1 MKVVMLRPY
10 CADFRVF
17 TINDIEADVDDFG
30 ESKDWAPEY
39 APEYGCGHRTFR
51 AFEYASKEI
60 LDKYHINE
68 HEWEQICNML
78 EVKLDM
84 GRCAYCQ

>member
-1 MKVVMLRPY
+1 MKVVMLHPY

-30 ESKDWAPEY
+30 ESKDWAPEC
-39 APEYGCGHRTFR
+39 APEYGCGHRAFR
-51 AFEYASKEI
+51 AFEDTSKEI

-68 HEWEQICNML
+68 REWEQICDML
-78 EVKLDM
+78 EAKLDM
-84 GRCAYCQ
+84 GRCADCQ